1 MLGLML
7 SGLVVLGPAPG
18 ARVITVQPGGPVP
31 SLTAAL
37 SLAADGD
44 TIVVR
49 PGDYREP
56 EIMVARRVT
65 IVGQGWP
72 VFHGGDH
79 QVLSVTA
86 DSVTIR
92 GLVVRDVSPSATED
106 RAGIKVTGAA
116 GCRIEDNTLL
126 DTFFGIYLAKV
137 TGCVI
142 RGNRVRGSGV
152 TEALSGN
159 AIHSWSSSMLVIEDN
174 VLRGHR
180 DGIYFEFTTDANVRR
195 NHSSRELR
203 YGLHFM
209 FSHGCHY
216 TDNTFS
222 DNRAGVAVMYSHDV
236 TITGN
241 RFLRSWGSS
250 AYGLLLKEISDSRL
264 SGNRFER
271 NSIGLYAEGTNRVT
285 VTGNEFLANGWGVQ
299 VMADAQQT
307 AFRRNRFE
315 GNSFD
320 VSTNSVHAASEFSG
334 NYWDRYTG
342 YDLDRDGYGDVP
354 FAPVRLFALAV
365 QQNEPA
371 LILLR
376 SFFVSLLD
384 AAERVAPVLTP
395 ATMVDHRPLMHWPP
409 ATPTPDPG
417 S

>member
-1 MLGLML
+1 
-7 SGLVVLGPAPG
+7 VV
-18 ARVITVQPGGPVP
+18 
-31 SLTAAL
+31 
-37 SLAADGD
+37 
-44 TIVVR
+44 
-49 PGDYREP
+49 
-56 EIMVARRVT
+56 
-65 IVGQGWP
+65 
-72 VFHGGDH
+72 
-79 QVLSVTA
+79 
-86 DSVTIR
+86 
-92 GLVVRDVSPSATED
+92 
-106 RAGIKVTGAA
+106 
-116 GCRIEDNTLL
+116 
-126 DTFFGIYLAKV
+126 
-137 TGCVI
+137 

-152 TEALSGN
+152 IEALTGN
-159 AIHSWSSSMLVIEDN
+159 AIHSWSSSGLVIEDN

-180 DGIYFEFTTDANVRR
+180 DGIYFEFTTDATVRG
-195 NHSSRELR
+195 NHSSHELR

-209 FSHGCHY
+209 FSHSCHY
-216 TDNTFS
+216 IDNSFS

-236 TITGN
+236 TMTGN

-264 SGNRFER
+264 TGNRFER

-285 VTGNEFLANGWGVQ
+285 VTGNEFLANGWAVQ

-320 VSTNSVHAASEFSG
+320 VSTNSVNASSEFSG

-342 YDLDRDGYGDVP
+342 YDLDHDGYGDVP
-354 FAPVRLFALAV
+354 FAPVRLFALVV

-395 ATMVDHRPLMHWPP
+395 ATMVDHRPLMRWTP
-409 ATPTPDPG
+409 PTPEPA